1 MIRDAGYGNGERAKM
16 EKAERKMLKL
26 QERTR
31 LRTKQ
36 LKRGAKNV

>member
-1 MIRDAGYGNGERAKM
+1 MIRDAGYGNNERAQM

-31 LRTKQ
+31 RRQKQ
-36 LKRGAKNV
+36 LKRGAKDV